1 MKSLNSFLIVCS
13 MLVIT
18 AFSCKK
24 NDEANK
30 QVNPLLIKSWT
41 LTSIQNTKTNL
52 MINYPDSLSYQ
63 QFLNIRDSI
72 SLLFEGCG
80 GNQGNANYSVN
91 NNTIK
96 LSDIKILHMD
106 FCMNDQWNDYFF
118 NNLESAYQYNVTE
131 NKLIIYSKGDY
142 NLYFVPTP
150 N

>member
-1 MKSLNSFLIVCS
+1 

-41 LTSIQNTKTNL
+41 LTSIQNTKNNQ
-52 MINYPDSLSYQ
+52 MIEYPDSFIYKQLLTVKDSVSLS
-63 QFLNIRDSI
+63 F
-72 SLLFEGCG
+72 FGTCG
-80 GNQGNANYSVN
+80 NLGYANYSVSN
-91 NNTIK
+91 NIIRLSGFTI
-96 LSDIKILHMD
+96 SHMYLCD
-106 FCMNDQWNDYFF
+106 KVQWEDYFF
-118 NNLESAYQYNVTE
+118 NSLGSAYQYNVTE